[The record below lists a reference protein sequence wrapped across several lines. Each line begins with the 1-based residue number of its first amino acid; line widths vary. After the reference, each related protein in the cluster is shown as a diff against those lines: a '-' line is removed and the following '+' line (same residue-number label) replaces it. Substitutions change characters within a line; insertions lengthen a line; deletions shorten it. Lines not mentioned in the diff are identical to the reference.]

1 MIQYIKGD
9 LFTHAIPAG
18 KKVILAHACNTH
30 GSWGG
35 GIAAVFRKK
44 FPKSNNEY
52 SQYCHKN
59 SNLLGTSF
67 IIESDQPNILIACL
81 FTSDFNQTPEQIV
94 HFTKQSIAD
103 LARKVSDYKE
113 VEKCDGKAAINMPK
127 INAGIFGVSWEDTEL
142 ALQEFDNLHFNVY
155 VI

>member
-1 MIQYIKGD
+1 MGRRYSSC
-9 LFTHAIPAG
+9 IP
-18 KKVILAHACNTH
+18 KEV
-30 GSWGG
+30 
-35 GIAAVFRKK
+35 
-44 FPKSNNEY
+44 PKSNNEY

-113 VEKCDGKAAINMPK
+113 VE
-127 INAGIFGVSWEDTEL
+127 
-142 ALQEFDNLHFNVY
+142 NVM
-155 VI
+155 VKLL

>member
-18 KKVILAHACNTH
+18 KKYPAHAYTH

-44 FPKSNNEY
+44 FPKANNEY

-59 SNLLGTSF
+59 SNLLGTSL

-103 LARKVSDYKE
+103 LARKVSDYKS
-113 VEKCDGKAAINMPK
+113 GKM
-127 INAGIFGVSWEDTEL
+127 
-142 ALQEFDNLHFNVY
+142 
-155 VI
+155 